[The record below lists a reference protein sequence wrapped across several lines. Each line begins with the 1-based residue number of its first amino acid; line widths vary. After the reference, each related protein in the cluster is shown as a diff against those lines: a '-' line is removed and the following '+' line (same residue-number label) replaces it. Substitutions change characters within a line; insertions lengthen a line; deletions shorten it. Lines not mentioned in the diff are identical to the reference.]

1 VTLWRRT
8 SLYWRLLI
16 SYLLVVGV
24 TALTLYLASDALAP
38 SFFDWH
44 LEHMGW
50 SAVMPRGM
58 MPDLEATLGGAHA
71 RAMQQAVLWGVLAA
85 TVVAGALSLFIAGRI
100 TSPLRQMQRA
110 SRRIAAGRYHERL
123 VVATSDEIGDLASAF
138 NDMARSLAD
147 TEARRV
153 ELLADV
159 AHEFRTPLSSLYGYL
174 EGIEDGHFAA
184 SPETMRACQRQVRRL
199 EHLVDD
205 LSLLSR
211 VEAGQ
216 VRLAPAV
223 ADVGRLMEQAAA
235 ALLPEATSKGVT
247 LRVEHPPAP
256 LLVYADAQR
265 TGQVLTNLLA
275 NALRHTP
282 QGGDVRVLAHGRHDP
297 TREVVVEVIDTG
309 EGIPMEAIAHVF
321 TRFYRGDKARGR
333 DTGGG
338 SGIGLTIAKH
348 FVEAQGGRIGVESA
362 PGAGSRFWFTLP
374 RVDDPLDPGFTPFIA
389 T

>member
-1 VTLWRRT
+1 MTRWRRT

-24 TALTLYLASDALAP
+24 ASLTLYLASEALAP
-38 SFFDWH
+38 TFFDWH

-58 MPDLEATLGGAHA
+58 MPDLEATLSGAHA
-71 RAMQQAVLWGVLAA
+71 RAMQQAVLWGVLASA
-85 TVVAGALSLFIAGRI
+85 VVAGALSLFIAGRI

-110 SRRIAAGRYHERL
+110 SRRIAAGSYGERL
-123 VVATSDEIGDLASAF
+123 PVATSDEIGQLASAF

-147 TEARRV
+147 TEERRV
-153 ELLADV
+153 ELLANV

-184 SPETMRACQRQVRRL
+184 SPETLRACRRQVGRL

-216 VRLAPAV
+216 VRIAPEA
-223 ADVGRLMEQAAA
+223 ADVGRIMEQSVAAA
-235 ALLPEATSKGVT
+235 LPEATSKGVT
-247 LRVEHPPAP
+247 LRVEHPSAP
-256 LLVYADAQR
+256 LLVHADVQR
-265 TGQVLTNLLA
+265 TGQILANLLA
-275 NALRHTP
+275 NAVRHTP
-282 QGGDVRVLAHGRHDP
+282 SGGDVVVRAHVRPDAAAD
-297 TREVVVEVIDTG
+297 VVVEVVDTG
-309 EGIPMEAIAHVF
+309 EGVPAEVLPHVF

-333 DTGGG
+333 ETGSG

-348 FVEAQGGRIGVESA
+348 FVEAQGGRIGVEST
-362 PGAGSRFWFTLP
+362 PGVGSRFWFTLP
-374 RVDDPLDPGFTPFIA
+374 RADQSLDASFTPFIA
-389 T
+389 N